1 MQLRKTF
8 YYTCMLSVI
17 VCISVF
23 MGISFA
29 QDNAVNG
36 GTIRGTIE
44 DLTQGQ
50 KPIEG
55 VEVKIVAQDGT
66 EYTTKTDAN
75 GDYNFRN
82 T

>member
-1 MQLRKTF
+1 MSRFIFLLITIAYVGMF
-8 YYTCMLSVI
+8 S
-17 VCISVF
+17 
-23 MGISFA
+23 GITFA
-29 QDNAVNG
+29 QDNALNG